1 MDDDYESPGAHVN
14 GLPFAAPIPYESL
27 MKHESSKVRRVAIV
41 TGAGTGIGKAIS
53 RRLALQGFDVVLGG
67 RRPEPLEQ
75 TAALVRSSGA
85 SAHVVPGDVTVA
97 TDVERLV
104 AAAGD
109 RLDVLV
115 HSAGQGHC
123 LRIDELSEQEFRET
137 LDVAV
142 LGAFLTAKA
151 ALPLLRRTSGGAGH
165 VIQICSLASG
175 GTWNREV
182 GYGTAKGAQLKFALH
197 LASQLNEERN
207 AGGRTLYSQAVCP
220 GTVDTPF
227 WDRIP
232 QRSADPATTLTAD
245 DVAWLVERWIDDPA
259 ATAETLAPIKPRPD
273 IVIKRHAPF
282 ERWDNVIAIAHE
294 SHP

>member
-1 MDDDYESPGAHVN
+1 MTAD
-14 GLPFAAPIPYESL
+14 
-27 MKHESSKVRRVAIV
+27 SKNVRRVAIV

-53 RRLALQGFDVVLGG
+53 RRLAAQGFDVVLGG
-67 RRPEPLEQ
+67 RRREPLLE
-75 TAALVRSSGA
+75 TAELVRAAGGA
-85 SAHVVPGDVTVA
+85 AHVVPSDVTVA
-97 TDVERLV
+97 ADVQRLI

-123 LRIDELSEQEFRET
+123 LRIDELSEQEFKET

-151 ALPLLRRTSGGAGH
+151 ALPLLRRSPGGAGH

-197 LASQLNEERN
+197 LASQLNEERE
-207 AGGRTLYSQAVCP
+207 AGGRVLYSQAVCP

-245 DVAWLVERWIDDPA
+245 EVAWVVERWIEDPK
-259 ATAETLAPIKPRPD
+259 ATAESLARIKPRAE
-273 IVIKRHAPF
+273 IVIKRHPPF
-282 ERWDNVIAIAHE
+282 ERWDNVIALAHE